1 MLETTQLLPG
11 IQLYTFRDDRFKQGA
26 LSIQFVR
33 PMKKEEA
40 AENALLPAVLLRGT
54 EKYPDLRTIT
64 LRLDDLYGASVSALV
79 RRIGDYQTTGFYCNF
94 MEDKFALD
102 GDEILRPML
111 EFVFQLLLEPVTEN
125 GGFSSDFVESEK
137 KNLISTIEAEKNDK
151 RVYASGQLMKIM
163 CREDSFG
170 LPRLGDVEDVQ
181 KISAQSLYGHYRKV
195 LAESPVQMFYVGSA
209 PGETV
214 AKILKQQFEK
224 LERNPASLS
233 PQSAF
238 AGGEGAH
245 EVQSMDIAQAK
256 LCMGFVTPVTNRC
269 KDFPAMQVMNSLFG
283 GGMTSKLFMTVRE
296 KMSLCYYIGSAY
308 YGSKGIVTVSAGI
321 DADKESITR
330 QEILAQLDAC
340 RNGDITKEE
349 LVSARE
355 AVLSALRTVHDS
367 PGAIEG
373 YYVSASLSGATM
385 DLKAYAE
392 AVATVTTEDVSRVA
406 KMLTY
411 HSSFL
416 LKGVDQ

>member
-54 EKYPDLRTIT
+54 ANYPDLRTIT

-111 EFVFQLLLEPVTEN
+111 EFIFQLLLEPVTEN
-125 GGFSSDFVESEK
+125 GGFSRDFVESEK

-163 CREDSFG
+163 CKEDSFG

-181 KISAQSLYGHYRKV
+181 KISAQSLYDHYRRV
-195 LAESPVQMFYVGSA
+195 LAESPIQLFYVGSA

-214 AKILKQQFEK
+214 AEILKQQFEK
-224 LERNPASLS
+224 LERTPVQLP

-245 EVQSMDIAQAK
+245 EAQTMDIAQAK
-256 LCMGFVTPVTNRC
+256 LCMGFVTPVTNR
-269 KDFPAMQVMNSLFG
+269 KEDFPAMQVLNALFG

-321 DADKESITR
+321 DADKEAITR

-340 RNGDITKEE
+340 RNGQITKEE
-349 LVSARE
+349 MVAARE

-373 YYVSASLSGATM
+373 YYATASLSGATM

-392 AVATVTTEDVSRVA
+392 AVASVTTEDVIRVA